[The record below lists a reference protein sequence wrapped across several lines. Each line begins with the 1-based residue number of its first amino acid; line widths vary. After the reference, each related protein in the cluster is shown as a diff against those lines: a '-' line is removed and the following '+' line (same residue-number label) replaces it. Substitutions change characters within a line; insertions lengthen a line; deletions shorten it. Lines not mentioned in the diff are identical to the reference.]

1 MKLPMQWIKEY
12 APIPMD
18 AKAYQNRMIWTGTA
32 VEGVEDLGEEIEKV
46 VVGRVLTVDKV
57 EGSDHLHVCR
67 VDAGQGAELQIVCGA
82 PNVAPGILVPVA
94 LEGARL
100 PGGIKIKKG
109 KLRGVMSEGMLC
121 AATELNVPQEL
132 YPSVGD
138 EGLLVFG
145 EEYPLGTD
153 VKTIFGLD
161 DTVIDFEILANR
173 PDCLCA
179 WGVARET
186 AVAMKTKFKKPEI
199 NVAEADGSIHDYVK
213 VSVEDTDFCPR
224 YVARV
229 VKNVRVAPSPMWLRK
244 YLHGA
249 GMRSINNV
257 VDITN
262 FIMLETGHPMHAF
275 DLAKVR
281 GGEIIVRKAKAG
293 ESIKTLDGKE
303 RQLSGIELL
312 ICDKEG
318 PTGVAGIMGGEE
330 SEITEETKDLMFEC
344 AAFDRTGTRLA
355 ARSLGM
361 RTESSGRFEKGV
373 SAATALEAIQ
383 RACQMINLLDAG
395 DVVPGIIDIYP
406 SPVKP
411 QVVAGSLAR
420 IARRT
425 GVDIPKETM
434 VDILKS
440 LHFEVKVKEDGDS
453 IEVVVP
459 VFRQDVEG
467 EADLSEEVLRVYGYE
482 NIPTTR
488 LRGES
493 TPGGRSDAMR
503 FRDTIGLKLNG
514 LGFWETMS
522 FSFISEK
529 AIEKL
534 NLSKEDERNKPL
546 TILNPLGEDT
556 KVMRPSLAPG
566 MLQTLALNM
575 NRGNDSAMLYEIAAV
590 FDGNHLTEEKLPTET
605 PTLCLGMYGSGTD
618 FYALRGIVQAL
629 LSGLGIQADIVPGGE
644 SYHHPGRCAKLVADG
659 KVLAVLGEVHPDTR
673 DAFDMPERALLA
685 EVNLA
690 MAQALAVPM
699 GEVKALPRYPAVT
712 RDLALVMAGD
722 QPVGPVM
729 TAMEKAAGKLLEEC
743 RMFDV
748 YRGVKLGDNKK
759 SVAFS
764 LVFRSADH
772 TLTEAEITAAVDKVL
787 KVCENE
793 FGAVIRS

>member
-12 APIPMD
+12 APIPVD
-18 AKAYQNRMIWTGTA
+18 AKTYQNRMVWTGTA
-32 VEGVEDLGEEIEKV
+32 VEGVEELGGEIEKV

-57 EGSDHLHVCR
+57 EGSDHLHVCQ
-67 VDAGQGAELQIVCGA
+67 VDAGQGANLQIVCGA
-82 PNVAPGILVPVA
+82 PNVKPGILVPVA
-94 LEGARL
+94 LEGAKL

-138 EGLLVFG
+138 AGLLIFR

-186 AVAMKTKFKKPEI
+186 AVALKTEFKKPEI
-199 NVAEADGSIHDYVK
+199 TVAEADGSIHDYVK
-213 VSVEDTDFCPR
+213 VSVFDTDFCPR

-229 VKNVRVAPSPMWLRK
+229 VKNVRVKPSPMWLRK
-244 YLHGA
+244 YLFAA

-275 DLAKVR
+275 DLSRVR
-281 GGEIIVRKAKAG
+281 GGEIIVRKANSG
-293 ESIKTLDGKE
+293 ETIKTLDGKE

-330 SEITEETKDLMFEC
+330 SEITESTQALMFEC
-344 AAFDRTGTRLA
+344 ASFQRTGTRLA

-373 SAATALEAIQ
+373 CAATALEAMQ

-406 SPVKP
+406 NPAKP
-411 QVVAGSLAR
+411 QVVKGSLAR

-425 GVDIPKETM
+425 GVDIPKQAM

-440 LHFEVKVKEDGDS
+440 LHFEVKVLQDGDT
-453 IEVVVP
+453 IEATVP
-459 VFRQDVEG
+459 AFRQEVEG
-467 EADLSEEVLRVYGYE
+467 EADLSEEVLRIYGYE
-482 NIPTTR
+482 HIPTTR
-488 LRGES
+488 LRGEA
-493 TPGGRSDAMR
+493 TPGGRSEAMR
-503 FRDTIGLKLNG
+503 FREDIGAKLNG
-514 LGFWETMS
+514 LGFLEVMS

-534 NLSKEDERNKPL
+534 NLPKDDGRNRPL
-546 TILNPLGEDT
+546 KILNPLGEDT
-556 KVMRPSLAPG
+556 RVMRPSLAPG

-575 NRGNDSAMLYEIAAV
+575 NRGNDSAYLYEIAAV
-590 FDGNHLTEEKLPTET
+590 FDGNQITAEKLPTET
-605 PTLCLGMYGSGTD
+605 PTLCLGMYGAGAD
-618 FYALRGIVQAL
+618 FYALRGVVQSL
-629 LSGLGIQADIVPGGE
+629 LTGLGIKAEIVPGGE
-644 SYHHPGRCAKLVADG
+644 SYHHPGRSARLMADG
-659 KVLAVLGEVHPDTR
+659 RVLAVLGEVHPDIR
-673 DAFDMPERALLA
+673 DNFDMPGRALLA
-685 EVNLA
+685 EVNLTLA
-690 MAQALAVPM
+690 MALYVPM
-699 GEVKALPRYPAVT
+699 GEVKPLPRYPAVS

-729 TAMEKAAGKLLEEC
+729 AAMEKAAAALLEEC

-748 YRGVKLGDNKK
+748 YRGAKLGDNKK

-764 LVFRSADH
+764 LTFRSADH
-772 TLTEAEITAAVDKVL
+772 TLTEAEITAAVEKVL
-787 KVCENE
+787 KACEKE

>member
-1 MKLPMQWIKEY
+1 MKLPMQWIREY
-12 APIPMD
+12 AKIPVD
-18 AKAYQNRMIWTGTA
+18 AKTYQDRMIWTGTA
-32 VEGVEDLGEEIEKV
+32 VEGVEELGEEIEKV

-57 EGSDHLHVCR
+57 EGSDHLHVCK

-82 PNVAPGILVPVA
+82 PNVRPGILVPVA

-100 PGGIKIKKG
+100 PGGVKIKRG

-121 AATELNVPQEL
+121 AAPELNVPQEL
-132 YPSVGD
+132 YPSVG
-138 EGLLVFG
+138 EAGLLIFQ

-186 AVAMKTKFKKPEI
+186 AVALKTEFKKPEI
-199 NVAEADGSIHDYVK
+199 TVKEADGRIHDFVK

-229 VKNVRVAPSPMWLRK
+229 IKNVRVKPSPMWLRK
-244 YLHGA
+244 YLYAA

-281 GGEIIVRKAKAG
+281 GGEIIVRKAKKD
-293 ESIKTLDGKE
+293 EIIKTLDGKE
-303 RQLSGIELL
+303 RSLTGIELL
-312 ICDKEG
+312 ICDQQG

-330 SEITEETKDLMFEC
+330 SEITESTKSLMFEC
-344 AAFDRTGTRLA
+344 ASFSRTGTRLA

-361 RTESSGRFEKGV
+361 RTEASGRFEKGV
-373 SAATALEAIQ
+373 CPATALEAIQ

-406 SPVKP
+406 NPAKP
-411 QVVAGSLAR
+411 QVVKASLAR

-440 LHFEVKVKEDGDS
+440 LHFEVKVWEDGDT
-453 IEVVVP
+453 IEATVP
-459 VFRQDVEG
+459 VFRQEVEG
-467 EADLSEEVLRVYGYE
+467 EADLSEEVLRIYGYQH
-482 NIPTTR
+482 IPTTR
-488 LRGES
+488 LRGEA
-493 TPGGRSDAMR
+493 TPGGRSPAMR
-503 FRDTIGLKLNG
+503 FREAIGAKLTG
-514 LGFWETMS
+514 LGFLEIMN

-534 NLSKEDERNKPL
+534 NLPKEDERNKPL

-556 KVMRPSLAPG
+556 RVMRPSLAPG

-575 NRGNDSAMLYEIAAV
+575 NRGNDSASLYEIAAV

-605 PTLCLGMYGSGTD
+605 PTLCLGMYGANAD
-618 FYALRGIVQAL
+618 FYAMRGVVQSL
-629 LSGLGIQADIVPGGE
+629 LYGLGIKTDITPGGDH
-644 SYHHPGRCAKLVADG
+644 YHHPGRSAKLMFGG
-659 KVLAVLGEVHPDTR
+659 KTLAVLGEVHPDVR
-673 DAFDMPERALLA
+673 DNFDMPERALLA

-690 MAQALAVPM
+690 LAMELAVPM
-699 GEVKALPRYPAVT
+699 GEVKPLPRYPAVS

-729 TAMEKAAGKLLEEC
+729 AAMEKAAGALMEEC

-748 YRGVKLGDNKK
+748 YRGAKLGDNKK

-764 LVFRSADH
+764 LTFRSADH
-772 TLTEAEITAAVDKVL
+772 TLTESEITTAVDKVL
-787 KVCENE
+787 KACEKE